1 MFLSNLEFGKQLKSY
16 REYKKLNQIELGK
29 ILSYSQAELSKIEN
43 GKIDV
48 TINQYLQIVKTLE
61 IYEFLNYLLRITKLK
76 VEFLLVFKH
85 KIR

>member
-16 REYKKLNQIELGK
+16 REYRKLNQVEFSK

-48 TINQYLQIVKTLE
+48 TINQYLQIVTTLE
-61 IYEFLNYLLRITKLK
+61 IYESLNYLSLITKLK
-76 VEFLLVFKH
+76 VEFLLVFK
-85 KIR
+85 KKVL